1 MKKTRHTL
9 KLVRKYGTEGTNGTI
24 TFNGEHIC
32 HTIELPDRNNI
43 QRISCIPIGQYK
55 LEKIRYQR
63 HGEQI
68 GIPHVLNREG
78 ILIHA
83 ANNAQA
89 ELLGCIAPVTTLTG
103 EGRGDYSGKA
113 LAKLKALVYS
123 LWDMGDEVYL
133 SIR

>member
-1 MKKTRHTL
+1 MKQQHVLTL
-9 KLVRKYGTEGTNGTI
+9 RRKYGALGTNGTI
-24 TFNGEHIC
+24 CFQGEQIC
-32 HTIELPDRNNI
+32 HSIELPDRNNI
-43 QRISCIPIGQYK
+43 PRISCIPMGQYK
-55 LEKIRYQR
+55 LVKKRYPR

-68 GIPHVLNREG
+68 GISHVLGREA

-83 ANNAQA
+83 ANNALE

-103 EGRGDYSGKA
+103 EGRGTGSGKA

-133 SIR
+133 RIR

>member
-1 MKKTRHTL
+1 MKTKHIL
-9 KLVRKYGTEGTNGTI
+9 LLQRKYGAQGTNGTI
-24 TFNGEHIC
+24 TYQGEKIC

-43 QRISCIPIGQYK
+43 PRISCIPIGQYK
-55 LEKIRYQR
+55 LEKRRYAK

-68 GIPHVLNREG
+68 GIPMVLGREA

-83 ANNAQA
+83 ANNALK
-89 ELLGCIAPVTTLTG
+89 ELQGCIAPVTVLTG

-133 SIR
+133 NIR

>member
-1 MKKTRHTL
+1 MKTRHTL
-9 KLVRKYGTEGTNGTI
+9 KLVRKYGDEGTNGTI

-83 ANNAQA
+83 ANNAQD
-89 ELLGCIAPVTTLTG
+89 ELLGCIAPVTTLRG
-103 EGRGDYSGKA
+103 EGKGDYSGKA

>member
-1 MKKTRHTL
+1 MNKTRHTL
-9 KLVRKYGTEGTNGTI
+9 KLVRKYGAEGTNGTI

-43 QRISCIPIGQYK
+43 QRISCIPIGRYK
-55 LEKIRYQR
+55 LEKRRYPK

-68 GIPHVLNREG
+68 GIPMVLGREA

-83 ANNAQA
+83 ANNALR
-89 ELLGCIAPVTTLTG
+89 ELQGCIAPVTTLTG
-103 EGRGDYSGKA
+103 EGTGDYSGKA